1 MVSFTWILK
10 KKSILAMVLDYV
22 KQVQQELLKTYLM
35 DFDNMLYQDVDSM
48 STADKADNLIMDEN
62 FF

>member
-1 MVSFTWILK
+1 MVR
-10 KKSILAMVLDYV
+10 DYV

-35 DFDNMLYQDVDSM
+35 DFDNMLYQDVDAM